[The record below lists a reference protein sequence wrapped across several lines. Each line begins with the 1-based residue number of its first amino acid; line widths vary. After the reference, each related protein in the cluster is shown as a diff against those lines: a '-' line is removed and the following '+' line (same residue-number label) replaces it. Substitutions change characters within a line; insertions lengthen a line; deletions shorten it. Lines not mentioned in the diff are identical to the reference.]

1 MDKIALLEI
10 ESAIKRAKQRMKT
23 TPVVCN
29 CMNEMEQ
36 MPGYYICR
44 YCGKIEWVIQ
54 AYKDKSAGRNK
65 PIYWY
70 KKGR

>member
-1 MDKIALLEI
+1 MDKIALSEI

-36 MPGYYICR
+36 MPGYYICK
-44 YCGKIEWVIQ
+44 YCGKIE
-54 AYKDKSAGRNK
+54 
-65 PIYWY
+65 
-70 KKGR
+70 